1 MILVMDIGNT
11 NIKLGV
17 FDGNELI
24 ASLRLSSSNRKTSD
38 EYYYNVK
45 NMLDKNED
53 GSFKYFTWMTMDHS
67 DTRVNFYV
75 NGVNLDFSK
84 YYMEGC
90 DYIKNT
96 QTYHIVKDL
105 FSK

>member
-1 MILVMDIGNT
+1 MLLTVDIGNT

-45 NMLDKNED
+45 NMLDKSITAKKISGAIISIALALLIAAPYMVGAID
-53 GSFKYFTWMTMDHS
+53 TSS
-67 DTRVNFYV
+67 DFGTETILGMSLVPTV
-75 NGVNLDFSK
+75 
-84 YYMEGC
+84 
-90 DYIKNT
+90 
-96 QTYHIVKDL
+96 VKKRL
-105 FSK
+105 V